1 MELVVL
7 FIQRAI
13 LGLFLIM
20 LHHVLIYFS
29 GSSVFIE
36 ANALCLETIR
46 LSQQLHE

>member
-29 GSSVFIE
+29 GSSIFIE
-36 ANALCLETIR
+36 ANALCSQTIR